1 MNPFPYDNM
10 SANLEIQKKLEDVLK
25 RIRKVQI
32 VRGVLVTVTIFLAGL
47 LLMMAAD
54 YVFAPLPGIARWVMF
69 FVWIA
74 ATVYAGRIG
83 FAPYF
88 RKITTVQIA
97 RWIEVR
103 HPEIQERMSTVLEL
117 EGTATRDS
125 GDLIAALSLAAHKDI
140 ESVNPDVE
148 IRSAQTRKKSDPPRD
163 GAGGRP
169 GDRAQRLAEPI
180 RASFRPGASP
190 VLRSGKRGRRHIR
203 A

>member
-1 MNPFPYDNM
+1 M

-32 VRGVLVTVTIFLAGL
+32 IRGVLVTATIFLAGL
-47 LLMMAAD
+47 LVIMAAD
-54 YVFAPLPGIARWVMF
+54 YFFAPLPGLARWAMF

-74 ATVYAGRIG
+74 VTLYAAKIG

-88 RKITTVQIA
+88 KKITTVQIA

-117 EGTATRDS
+117 EGTTTKDS
-125 GDLIAALSLAAHKDI
+125 SDLIAALGIAAHKDV

-148 IRSAQTRKKSDPPRD
+148 IKSAQTRKKWP
-163 GAGGRP
+163 A
-169 GDRAQRLAEPI
+169 
-180 RASFRPGASP
+180 
-190 VLRSGKRGRRHIR
+190 LRWRWRCFS
-203 A
+203 